1 MSELVKPP
9 TIPATVLS
17 FFSSQPDYFALAG
30 DISEEFQ
37 ERARTASPT
46 AAKLWYWRETF
57 RNAWAL
63 TAREVLRTPGR
74 TFLLALGSL
83 IAVNALTAGYVV
95 IRYYP
100 RWFQYSDVMEM
111 VFDPRQSRVF
121 LTLQFIVPLLVGWIA
136 GKLLPGREWA
146 LALLFTLLSTCL
158 ALPAAW
164 YLFVMLKVKLP
175 AQLLGFVSIEIALRL
190 SAFTL
195 GSLLTRRAHA
205 SRPADGHKMST

>member
-1 MSELVKPP
+1 MSEFVKPP
-9 TIPATVLS
+9 AIPATVLR
-17 FFSSQPDYFALAG
+17 FFSNQPDFFAVAG
-30 DISEEFQ
+30 DMSEEFQ
-37 ERARTASPT
+37 ERARTAGPT
-46 AAKLWYWRETF
+46 TAELWYWRETL

-83 IAVNALTAGYVV
+83 VAVNILTAGYIV

-100 RWFQYSDVMEM
+100 HWFQYTDLMET
-111 VFDPRQSRVF
+111 VFDPRQSRAF
-121 LTLQFIVPLLVGWIA
+121 LSLQFIVPLCVGWIA
-136 GKLLPGREWA
+136 GRLLPGREWA
-146 LALLFTLLSTCL
+146 VALLFTLLSTCL

-175 AQLLGFVSIEIALRL
+175 AQLLEFVNIEIAFRL

-195 GSLLTRRAHA
+195 GCLLTRRARF
-205 SRPADGHKMST
+205 STRPV